1 MGPLLPAVRYQAMPD
16 TERLILTLRQAI
28 WAFRSTPGRRG
39 RVLRLQDV
47 NEVLVAGDMH
57 GNLANL
63 QALIGRADLRAY
75 PERHLIVQELIH
87 GPQRY
92 ANGGDK
98 SHQMLDV
105 LAALKCQFPRQVH
118 MLLGNHELAE
128 WTGQLIGKND
138 QVLNN
143 VFRTGIEAAYGA
155 RAAEVKSMYLTLF
168 TALPVAIRTPN
179 RVFLSHSLPAARRLS
194 GFDPEVLERDQV
206 DDAELKTGGSIHA
219 LLWGRDT
226 RLATAEA
233 FLLKM
238 DADLL
243 ITGHIPCEGFEV
255 PNDRQIILDS
265 MKAPA
270 CYCLFPTD
278 RPVSHGELVSLVRT
292 L

>member
-1 MGPLLPAVRYQAMPD
+1 MPD
-16 TERLILTLRQAI
+16 AERVLLTLRQAI
-28 WAFRSTPGRRG
+28 WAFRTTPGRSG
-39 RVLRLQDV
+39 RVLRLKDV
-47 NEVLVAGDMH
+47 TEVLVGGDMH
-57 GNLANL
+57 GNVGNL
-63 QALIGRADLRAY
+63 QQLVERAELRAH
-75 PERHLIVQELIH
+75 PQRHLIVQELIH
-87 GPQRY
+87 GPHRY
-92 ANGGDK
+92 ASGGDK

-118 MLLGNHELAE
+118 MLMGNHELAE
-128 WTGQLIGKND
+128 WTGQLVGKND
-138 QVLNN
+138 QVLNMA
-143 VFRTGIEAAYGA
+143 FREGIEAAFGA
-155 RAAEVKSMYLTLF
+155 RAAEVQSMYMTLF

-179 RVFLSHSLPAARRLS
+179 RVFLSHSMPSARQQIS
-194 GFDPEVLERDQV
+194 FDPQVLERDQV

-226 RLATAEA
+226 RLTTAES

-243 ITGHIPCEGFEV
+243 ITGHIPCDGGFEV
-255 PNDRQIILDS
+255 PNERQIILDS

-278 RPVSHGELVSLVRT
+278 RSLSHRELVSLVKE